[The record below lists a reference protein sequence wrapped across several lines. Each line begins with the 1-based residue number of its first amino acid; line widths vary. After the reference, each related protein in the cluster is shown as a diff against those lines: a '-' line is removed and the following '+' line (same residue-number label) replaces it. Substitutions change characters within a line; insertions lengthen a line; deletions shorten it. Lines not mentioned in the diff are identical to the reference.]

1 MLQRAKLVSVFVVAT
16 CWAALAAGDNPDK
29 PWQAIKLPEAVME
42 RTLHGIF
49 FLDAKQGWI
58 VGEKGLCLTTR
69 DGGATWQVVETGS
82 GATLRFVR
90 FRDDK
95 TGWICGDGDPQ
106 APKTGGH
113 VILNRP
119 LKAGTL
125 LATTDAGK
133 TWQTHW
139 LPTNFDITCVET
151 AAAPVLQIGVSGGEN
166 HLDGDITR
174 SPDGGKTWKSNR
186 CYRALFAVRAVTDK
200 RWVAVGSPVSVGF
213 FPAPQSEQYTSK
225 ATRALYSDDGGETWK
240 ISKSSDGKGSLR
252 GLADRKGKA
261 LLAVGDRGTIL
272 RSTDA
277 GTSWEAVAS
286 TITENLTDVA
296 WGGEGA
302 AAVGHKGTVVISNDD
317 GKTWKMVP
325 TGSAVVL
332 HRVAVAGDKVFV
344 VGEKGIVLQVELSK
358 LK

>member
-1 MLQRAKLVSVFVVAT
+1 MLRSVVLLILV
-16 CWAALAAGDNPDK
+16 AALGQVSLAGADNADS
-29 PWQAIKLPEAVME
+29 PWQAVKLPEAAAG
-42 RTLHGIF
+42 RSLHAVF
-49 FLDAKQGWI
+49 FLDAKQGWV
-58 VGEKGLCLTTR
+58 VGEKGLCLTTQ
-69 DGGATWQVVETGS
+69 DGGATWKVLDTGS

-90 FRDDK
+90 FKDDK
-95 TGWICGDGDPQ
+95 NGWICGDSDPN

-113 VILNRP
+113 VVLNRP

-125 LATTDAGK
+125 LATTDSGK

-186 CYRALFAVRAVTDK
+186 CYRSLFAIRAVEEK

-213 FPAPQSEQYTSK
+213 LPTPQSELYTSK

-240 ISKSSDGKGSLR
+240 VSKGSDGKGSLR
-252 GLADRKGKA
+252 GLAIRKGKL

-272 RSTDA
+272 RSADA
-277 GTSWEAVAS
+277 GASWEVVAS
-286 TITENLTDVA
+286 TTTENLTDVA
-296 WGGEGA
+296 WSDQLA
-302 AAVGHKGTVVISNDD
+302 VAVGQKGVILFSNDD
-317 GKTWKMVP
+317 GKTWKAVP
-325 TGSAVVL
+325 TGLAVAL
-332 HRVAVAGDKVFV
+332 HRVAQAGDRVFV
-344 VGEKGIVLQVELSK
+344 VGEKGTMLHAEIGK